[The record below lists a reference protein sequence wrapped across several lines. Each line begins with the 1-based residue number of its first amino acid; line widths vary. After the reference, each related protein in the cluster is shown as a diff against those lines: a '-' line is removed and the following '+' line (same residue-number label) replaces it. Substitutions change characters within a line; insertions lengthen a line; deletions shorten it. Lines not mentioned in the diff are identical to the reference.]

1 MTLEEIR
8 KNAPD
13 ATHYFSWCDVVHVLK
28 REKGKWS
35 WLING
40 QWSDTD
46 LLKIYWFFGW
56 RCKARYLGGPSHK
69 IKPL

>member
-13 ATHYFSWCDVVHVLK
+13 ATHYFSWCDVAYAFK
-28 REKGKWS
+28 REKGKWF

-46 LLKIYWFFGW
+46 LLKIYWVFGW
-56 RCKARYLGGPSHK
+56 RCETRYLGGPSHK
-69 IKPL
+69 LKPL

>member
-13 ATHYFSWCDVVHVLK
+13 ATHYFSWWDGMHVFK
-28 REKGKWS
+28 RLDGNWY

-40 QWSDTD
+40 KWTDTE

-56 RCKARYLGGPSHK
+56 QCKARYLGGPSHK
-69 IKPL
+69 LKPL